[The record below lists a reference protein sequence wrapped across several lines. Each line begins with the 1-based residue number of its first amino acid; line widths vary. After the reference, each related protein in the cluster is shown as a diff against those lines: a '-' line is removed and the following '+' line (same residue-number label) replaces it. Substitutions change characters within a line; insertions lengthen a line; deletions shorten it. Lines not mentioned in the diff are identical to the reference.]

1 MMIYNLL
8 GMMIYAFGFIGM
20 VVCCKGA
27 VTLCGINEN
36 GNENERYR
44 GDEVDNF
51 YDIDID
57 EDETLPPKYED
68 AINIPLLNDD

>member
-1 MMIYNLL
+1 
-8 GMMIYAFGFIGM
+8 MIYAFGFIGM

-27 VTLCGINEN
+27 VTLCGIN
-36 GNENERYR
+36 GNENDRYR

-51 YDIDID
+51 HDIDI
-57 EDETLPPKYED
+57 DETLPPKYED